1 MAVNFAPLSEEFRR
15 MRPAYHVL
23 ADPHFFSETDDS
35 GLGKL
40 WASLRKVDWPM
51 KLLVPGAMRSKACRL
66 LGESG
71 VEVVPFNDV
80 GIEGFDAVCRIAF
93 DLRLAMPRP
102 RNVLVPSLMAA
113 IWMGYDTVYVA
124 GADHSW
130 MRTLAVDDNN
140 EVVAIQ
146 EHFYKESGQEQQ
158 RVSHEYKGYRL
169 HQIVESMAIAFRSYH
184 RIENY
189 ARVKGVAI
197 YNVTP
202 GSYIDA
208 FERRRLPEYATK

>member
-1 MAVNFAPLSEEFRR
+1 
-15 MRPAYHVL
+15 
-23 ADPHFFSETDDS
+23 
-35 GLGKL
+35 
-40 WASLRKVDWPM
+40 
-51 KLLVPGAMRSKACRL
+51 
-66 LGESG
+66 
-71 VEVVPFNDV
+71 
-80 GIEGFDAVCRIAF
+80 
-93 DLRLAMPRP
+93 MP
-102 RNVLVPSLMAA
+102 SAE
-113 IWMGYDTVYVA
+113 WMGYDTVYVA

-202 GSYIDA
+202 VSYIDA
-208 FERRRLPEYATK
+208 FERCRLPEYATK